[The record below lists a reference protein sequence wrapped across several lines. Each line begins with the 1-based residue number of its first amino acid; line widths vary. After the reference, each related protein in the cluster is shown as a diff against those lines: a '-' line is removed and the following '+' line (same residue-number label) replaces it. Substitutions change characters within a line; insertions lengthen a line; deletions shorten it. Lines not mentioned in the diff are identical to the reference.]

1 MYDDSLHQ
9 LLHALVNSS
18 ILSISDI
25 GCLITFLFLVLKV
38 QVPPT
43 WRRKPVPVKGIELE
57 RTDFQCEADGVP
69 SPTYTWVDW
78 EKRDATDKDQ

>member
-1 MYDDSLHQ
+1 MRD
-9 LLHALVNSS
+9 
-18 ILSISDI
+18 ILSFHSYS
-25 GCLITFLFLVLKV
+25 LFPFQV

-43 WRRKPVPVKGIELE
+43 WKRKPTRVKGIELE
-57 RTDFQCEADGVP
+57 RTDFQCEADGIP

>member
-1 MYDDSLHQ
+1 MRMHTNFVDY
-9 LLHALVNSS
+9 
-18 ILSISDI
+18 
-25 GCLITFLFLVLKV
+25 LIQV

-43 WRRKPVPVKGIELE
+43 WIRKPRPVKGIELE
-57 RTDFQCEADGVP
+57 RTDFQCEAQGVP